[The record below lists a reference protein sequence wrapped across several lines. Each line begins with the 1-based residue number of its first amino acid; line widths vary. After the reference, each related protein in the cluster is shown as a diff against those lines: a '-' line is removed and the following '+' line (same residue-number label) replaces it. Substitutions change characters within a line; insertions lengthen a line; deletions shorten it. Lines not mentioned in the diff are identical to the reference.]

1 MDLFRYFI
9 RFLYKIRWYLIILPI
24 ISLIVA
30 WFLTRNMEHIY
41 DTNTTIYTG
50 MITGYNLEGT
60 TGSVG
65 GNSQTNITNL
75 MLIVTTDNTIHE
87 VALRLFGRCMMYG
100 NPNKD
105 NNYISAEHFRQLN
118 ATVPPEVKAL
128 INRNSEDQT
137 YANLKAYEKPTQN
150 NYIFGLLNYHQ
161 YFGIDNITS
170 RLKVLQLDQSDII
183 DIGYSANDAGI
194 AFNTLDIL
202 NKVFAR
208 QYQQLRFGETNNVIR
223 FFEKEVAR
231 LYKVLS
237 NAEDDLIRYN
247 ISKKIINYEEQT
259 KALTGLEAQQ
269 QNFRND
275 QLMNYTTSKAL
286 LDYLERQLGNRAQVI
301 RSNREFTNQVRDIS
315 RIQSRISNLRIM
327 SSEGGGQNNES
338 QEELAKAQRDLQK
351 ATGRV
356 TQLTKD
362 IEASTFSTET
372 GVKANDMLER
382 WLEQLLLME
391 KTKAEMT
398 ATDIMKENLERQ
410 YLFYAPIGATIERK
424 VRHISFIEGNYME
437 MLKALN
443 AARMRQ
449 RNLQMSTATLRV
461 LNPPMFPLNAQ
472 PTNRI
477 MILLGSL
484 LLTFMLTALWFLI
497 IEMLDRTLR
506 DRMRSERIT
515 QIPVMGCFPKESNLR
530 YRRFN
535 KTIADMA
542 MKQLSKSLLPHF
554 KEGQQNVLNFFKEGQ
569 QNVLNLISTDSGN
582 GKSYLAQELE
592 NYWISIGLEVRRL
605 TYDEDFLAEDSKFIL
620 AKDIKDLCPDILPNE
635 IAIVEYPNMDDNS
648 ISPAL
653 LNMGT
658 INLMVTRAN
667 RTWKDIDQ
675 KALKE
680 LQTMLDDDHKDTLF
694 MYLTEASRYA
704 VEEFVGQLPPYTRF
718 NNFVYRISQLGL
730 TATENEHSL

>member
-1 MDLFRYFI
+1 MDLFRYI
-9 RFLYKIRWYLIILPI
+9 VRFLYKIRWYLIILPMIGI
-24 ISLIVA
+24 IVT
-30 WFLTRNMEHIY
+30 WFSTRDMERIY

-60 TGSVG
+60 GSG
-65 GNSQTNITNL
+65 SSSNSQTNITNL
-75 MLIVTTDNTIHE
+75 MLIITTDNTIHE
-87 VALRLFGRCMMYG
+87 VSLRLFGRCMMYG

-128 INRNSEDQT
+128 INHNNEDQT
-137 YANLKAYEKPTQN
+137 YANLKAYEKPSQN
-150 NYIFGLLNYHQ
+150 NYLFGLLNYHP
-161 YFGIDNITS
+161 YFGIDNITA
-170 RLKVLQLDQSDII
+170 RLKVLQLDRSDII
-183 DIGYSANDAGI
+183 DIGYSANDAGV
-194 AFNTLDIL
+194 AYNTLDIL

-231 LYKVLS
+231 LYKILS

-315 RIQSRISNLRIM
+315 RIQSRISNLRLM
-327 SSEGGGQNNES
+327 SSEGGAQNNES

-372 GVKANDMLER
+372 GVKANEMLSR
-382 WLEQLLLME
+382 WLEQLLLLE

-398 ATDIMKENLERQ
+398 ATDIMKNNLDNQ
-410 YLFYAPIGATIERK
+410 YLFYAPIGATIDRK
-424 VRHISFIEGNYME
+424 ARHIGFIEGNYME

-443 AARMRQ
+443 SARMRQ
-449 RNLQMSTATLRV
+449 QNLRMSTSSLRV

-477 MILLGSL
+477 MILLGAFM
-484 LLTFMLTALWFLI
+484 LTFMFTALWFFI

-542 MKQLSKSLLPHF
+542 IKQLSKSLLPH
-554 KEGQQNVLNFFKEGQ
+554 FKEGQ

-620 AKDIKDLCPDILPNE
+620 AKGITDLCPDILPNE
-635 IAIVEYPNMDDNS
+635 IAIIEYPNMDDNS

-667 RTWKDIDQ
+667 RTWKDVDQ

-680 LQTMLDDDHKDTLF
+680 LQAMLDEEHKSTLF
-694 MYLTEASRYA
+694 MYLTEANRYA
-704 VEEFVGQLPPYTRF
+704 VEEFVGQLPPYTKF
-718 NNFVYRISQLGL
+718 SNFVYRMSQLGL
-730 TATENEHSL
+730 TATENQHSL

>member
-1 MDLFRYFI
+1 MDLFRYFV
-9 RFLYKIRWYLIILPI
+9 RFLYKIRWYLILLPMIAMI
-24 ISLIVA
+24 IA
-30 WFLTRNMEHIY
+30 WFSTHDMDRVY

-60 TGSVG
+60 GTSG

-75 MLIVTTDNTIHE
+75 MLIITTDNTIHE

-118 ATVPPEVKAL
+118 ATIPSEVKAL

-150 NYIFGLLNYHQ
+150 NYLFGLLNYHP
-161 YFGIDNITS
+161 YFGIDNITA
-170 RLKVLQLDQSDII
+170 RLKVLQLDYSDII

-194 AFNTLDIL
+194 AYNTLDIL

-231 LYKVLS
+231 LYKILS

-247 ISKKIINYEEQT
+247 ISKKIINYDEQT

-286 LDYLERQLGNRAQVI
+286 LDYLERQLGNRTQII
-301 RSNREFTNQVRDIS
+301 RSNKEFTNQVRDIS
-315 RIQSRISNLRIM
+315 RIQSRISNLRLM
-327 SSEGGGQNNES
+327 SSEGGTQNNES

-362 IEASTFSTET
+362 IEASTYSTET
-372 GVKANDMLER
+372 GIKANDMLSR
-382 WLEQLLLME
+382 WLEQLLILE

-398 ATDIMKENLERQ
+398 ATDIMKENLDRQ
-410 YLFYAPIGATIERK
+410 YLFYAPIGATLDRK
-424 VRHISFIEGNYME
+424 ERHIGFIEGNYME

-443 AARMRQ
+443 SARMRQ

-472 PTNRI
+472 PTNRL
-477 MILLGSL
+477 MILLSVFILTL
-484 LLTFMLTALWFLI
+484 LLTALWFFV

-542 MKQLSKSLLPHF
+542 IKQLSKSLLPH
-554 KEGQQNVLNFFKEGQ
+554 FKEGQ

-582 GKSYLAQELE
+582 GKSYLSQELE

-635 IAIVEYPNMDDNS
+635 IAIIEYPNMDDNS

-667 RTWKDIDQ
+667 RTWKDVDQ
-675 KALKE
+675 KALNE
-680 LQTMLDDDHKDTLF
+680 LQAMLDEEHKNSLF
-694 MYLTEASRYA
+694 MYLTEANRYA
-704 VEEFVGQLPPYTRF
+704 VEEFVGQLPPYTKF
-718 NNFVYRISQLGL
+718 SNFVYRMSQLGL
-730 TATENEHSL
+730 TATENQHAL

>member
-1 MDLFRYFI
+1 MDLFRYI
-9 RFLYKIRWYLIILPI
+9 VRFLYKIRWYLIILPMI
-24 ISLIVA
+24 ALIVA
-30 WFLTRNMEHIY
+30 WFSTRDMERIY

-60 TGSVG
+60 GTSG

-75 MLIVTTDNTIHE
+75 MLIITTDNTIHE

-128 INRNSEDQT
+128 INRNNEDQT

-150 NYIFGLLNYHQ
+150 NYLFGILNYHP
-161 YFGIDNITS
+161 YFGIDNITA
-170 RLKVLQLDQSDII
+170 RLKVLQLERSDII

-194 AFNTLDIL
+194 AYNTLDIL

-231 LYKVLS
+231 LYKILS

-247 ISKKIINYEEQT
+247 ISKKIINYDEQT

-275 QLMNYTTSKAL
+275 QLLNYTTSKAL

-315 RIQSRISNLRIM
+315 RIQSRISNLRLM
-327 SSEGGGQNNES
+327 SSEGGGQTNES

-356 TQLTKD
+356 AQLTKD
-362 IEASTFSTET
+362 IEASTYSTES
-372 GVKANDMLER
+372 GMKANDMLER
-382 WLEQLLLME
+382 WLEQILLLE

-398 ATDIMKENLERQ
+398 ATDIMKDNLDRQ
-410 YLFYAPIGATIERK
+410 YLFYAPIGATIDRK
-424 VRHISFIEGNYME
+424 VRHIGFIEGNYME

-477 MILLGSL
+477 MVLLGS
-484 LLTFMLTALWFLI
+484 FMLAFMFTALYFFI
-497 IEMLDRTLR
+497 IELLDRTLR

-542 MKQLSKSLLPHF
+542 IKQLSKSLLPH
-554 KEGQQNVLNFFKEGQ
+554 FKEGQ

-582 GKSYLAQELE
+582 GKSYLSQELE

-635 IAIVEYPNMDDNS
+635 IAIIEFPNLDDNS

-667 RTWKDIDQ
+667 RTWKDVDQ
-675 KALKE
+675 KALNE
-680 LQTMLDDDHKDTLF
+680 LQAMLDEEHKNSLF
-694 MYLTEASRYA
+694 MYLTEANRYA
-704 VEEFVGQLPPYTRF
+704 VEEFVGQLPPYTKF
-718 NNFVYRISQLGL
+718 SNFVYRMSQLGL
-730 TATENEHSL
+730 TATENQHAL